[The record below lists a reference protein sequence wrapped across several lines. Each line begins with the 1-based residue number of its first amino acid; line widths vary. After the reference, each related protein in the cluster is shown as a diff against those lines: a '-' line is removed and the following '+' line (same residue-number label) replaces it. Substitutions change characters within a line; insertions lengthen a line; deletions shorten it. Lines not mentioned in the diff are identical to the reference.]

1 MATIEFQSKLVDT
14 PQTLDVNNSVT
25 TFIGGNG
32 SGKSSILEA
41 IFKKYLDH
49 DDYRVICF
57 SSGQNEL
64 FSELFNEHKKTN
76 RRYLRERGE
85 PIKSFYFNT
94 QWTRLLIFWASTFKK
109 DGLVRKYL
117 TDNNYIETNSLKEDV
132 SSRLEF
138 RFRIKKYYASLI
150 KKEIEQ
156 EELGTN
162 DKENEGYEFQEN
174 LLRNTEF
181 HQTLEKIIDSF
192 QINFDFQ
199 NNDNLIKRWLTFDS
213 RKAFQVF
220 THKDI
225 NKLFSFWALATN
237 GWLSNS
243 ELFEFKLKFKN
254 GIEFKQL
261 SDGEYQILS
270 TYALIDLFDG
280 PETIFLFDEID
291 SHLYFQNLKKLWN
304 QLNNCQSTVITTTHI
319 SDSILQNNIENIK
332 LIEDGKIKDDL
343 TFTELSKRLSEIVG
357 HKKYQFDI
365 LSRIK
370 FPVLIDHINDWT
382 IFKKLATKKLGE
394 QVLTILDQC
403 LPISKHSGYNN
414 VNQVIG
420 VEKLSFIEE
429 FRKHTLNKDIVTE
442 KIFLICDKDEFPN
455 NQIQDDLFININPKF
470 NSIKK
475 FNNNNTLTYLLCW
488 KRREIENY
496 LLSPTLLQNKNC
508 TDQVHDLYS
517 LPTLNVG
524 ENLDNITDIREGDFK
539 TVLRPLYNIDG
550 IGFSEELVDQII
562 ALIPVSEISDDIEL
576 MYNYL
581 RDNI

>member
-14 PQTLDVNNSVT
+14 PQTLDVNNGVT

-64 FSELFNEHKKTN
+64 FNEHKKTN

-94 QWTRLLIFWASTFKK
+94 QWTRLLIFGASTFKK

-162 DKENEGYEFQEN
+162 DSENEGYEFQEN

-199 NNDNLIKRWLTFDS
+199 NNNNLIKRWLTFDS

-270 TYALIDLFDG
+270 TYALIDLFDS

-291 SHLYFQNLKKLWN
+291 SHLYFQNLKKMWN

-420 VEKLSFIEE
+420 DKKLFFIEE

-475 FNNNNTLTYLLCW
+475 FNNNNTHTYLLCW

-508 TDQVHDLYS
+508 IDQVHDLYS